1 MTKIYKEKKNKSER
15 LSIVINI
22 IKKLKSFYSSDNTII
37 DLYNQEFPSIIKLK
51 SIFDE
56 YINQDDSHPSLI
68 YGLNGVLHF
77 PEINKK
83 IVYTLPVKKDSEP
96 IFILRS

>member
-1 MTKIYKEKKNKSER
+1 MRKIYKEKKNKNER
-15 LSIVINI
+15 LSIVLDI

-37 DLYNQEFPSIIKLK
+37 DLYNQQYPTIIKLK
-51 SIFDE
+51 SIFNE

-68 YGLNGVLHF
+68 YGLNGKLYF

-83 IVYTLPVKKDSEP
+83 IIYTLPVKKDSEP

>member
-1 MTKIYKEKKNKSER
+1 MTKIYKDKKNKNER
-15 LSIVINI
+15 LTIVLDIV
-22 IKKLKSFYSSDNTII
+22 KKLKSFYSSEHTII
-37 DLYNQEFPSIIKLK
+37 DLYNPQFPTIINLK
-51 SIFDE
+51 SIFNE

-68 YGLNGVLHF
+68 YGLNGTLEF

-83 IVYTLPVKKDSEP
+83 IIYTLPVKKDSKP